1 MSDVIIVGGGASGLI
16 ASVMAARAG
25 ARVTVLEQNDKP
37 GKKLSATGNGKC
49 NLTNLSQRIT
59 VAQIRSFHLL
69 PGKHFL
75 FLIL

>member
-37 GKKLSATGNGKC
+37 GKNFPLQEMEN
-49 NLTNLSQRIT
+49 
-59 VAQIRSFHLL
+59 V
-69 PGKHFL
+69 
-75 FLIL
+75 ILQT